1 MKNGAW
7 FKQYLAFKNEANGLN
22 QQFNEETEETMMKV
36 VDTLK
41 EETRLIN
48 SFRASVATQIDELER
63 KIDRF
68 ALD

>member
-7 FKQYLAFKNEANGLN
+7 FKQYLAFKKEANGLN

-48 SFRASVATQIDELER
+48 SFRASVAT
-63 KIDRF
+63 
-68 ALD
+68 